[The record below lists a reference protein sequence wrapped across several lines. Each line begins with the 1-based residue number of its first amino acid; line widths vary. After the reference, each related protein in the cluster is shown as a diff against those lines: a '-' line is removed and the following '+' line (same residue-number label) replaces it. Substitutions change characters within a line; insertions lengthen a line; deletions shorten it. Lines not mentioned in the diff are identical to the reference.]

1 MITVLFTLVIMLMLL
16 VMPWDPIP
24 LSFIPYAKQA
34 TMCINEMKHENITVM
49 DSDLPGRENDR
60 AHEPGRS

>member
-1 MITVLFTLVIMLMLL
+1 MMMLL

-24 LSFIPYAKQA
+24 LSFIPYAKQG
-34 TMCINEMKHENITVM
+34 TTCINEVKHENANRTEVT
-49 DSDLPGRENDR
+49 DSDLPGRENGR